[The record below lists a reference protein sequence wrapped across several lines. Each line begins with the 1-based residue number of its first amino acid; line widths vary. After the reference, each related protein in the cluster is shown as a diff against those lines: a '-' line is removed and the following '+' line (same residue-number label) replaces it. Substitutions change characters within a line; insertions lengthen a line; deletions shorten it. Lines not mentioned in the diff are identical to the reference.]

1 MKASSHLKYAIPVL
15 AVALAP
21 LPASAS
27 SVRIYITNSAGDS
40 VHVIDPATNKVVQ
53 EIKNV
58 VGAHGVNFSPDGARV
73 YISNEETNTL
83 DVYDRKTSKLIKKVE
98 LSDHPN
104 NIAVTKNGDR
114 IVVAV
119 ARGKGGLDIVD
130 ANTLTLKKTISTNG
144 GRLHN
149 VYVTPDSKYVIG
161 GSIPSKKLYVFDL
174 ATEELA
180 WDLQMDLGVR
190 PMAIEANPDGSTKR
204 IFIQM
209 SNLNGFSV
217 VDFAER
223 KEVTKV
229 PLPEP
234 PQEFDHGGYRTNEP
248 AHGIGVAPDNKTL
261 WTTSIP
267 NNAVYVY
274 SLDTLKQIGR
284 VELPSIKVAGNPMPI
299 SAVANWTTF
308 TPDGKYLYVS
318 NAGQRSVS
326 VIDVPNMK
334 FVKAIPVGEVPKRI
348 NTMVIPDDGHA
359 TTEKP
364 GKRASLH

>member
-1 MKASSHLKYAIPVL
+1 MKTLSHLKHLSLAAALVSLPVS
-15 AVALAP
+15 V
-21 LPASAS
+21 SAET
-27 SVRIYITNSAGDS
+27 VRIYITNSAGDS

-53 EIKNV
+53 EIKGIE
-58 VGAHGVNFSPDGARV
+58 GAHGVNFSPDGTRI
-73 YISNEETNTL
+73 YISDEENKTL
-83 DVYDRKTSKLIKKVE
+83 DVFDRKTGKLTKKVP
-98 LSDHPN
+98 LSDRPN

-114 IVVAV
+114 IAVAV

-130 ANTLTLKKTISTNG
+130 AATLTLKKTISTNG

-149 VYVTPDSKYVIG
+149 VYITPDSKYVIG
-161 GSIPSKKLYVFDL
+161 GSIPAKKLYVFDL

-234 PQEFDHGGYRTNEP
+234 PQQFDHGGYRTNEP
-248 AHGIGVAPDNKTL
+248 SHGIGVAPRQQD
-261 WTTSIP
+261 
-267 NNAVYVY
+267 AVGH
-274 SLDTLKQIGR
+274 QHP
-284 VELPSIKVAGNPMPI
+284 E
-299 SAVANWTTF
+299 
-308 TPDGKYLYVS
+308 
-318 NAGQRSVS
+318 QRRLRLFARH
-326 VIDVPNMK
+326 PQEHR
-334 FVKAIPVGEVPKRI
+334 PR
-348 NTMVIPDDGHA
+348 
-359 TTEKP
+359 
-364 GKRASLH
+364 RASQRQGGRERHAYLGGGELDDVHARR

>member
-1 MKASSHLKYAIPVL
+1 MKALSHLKYAIPVL

-21 LPASAS
+21 LPASAG

-119 ARGKGGLDIVD
+119 ARGKGGLDIVG

-161 GSIPSKKLYVFDL
+161 GSIPRKKPFVVAL
-174 ATEELA
+174 
-180 WDLQMDLGVR
+180 
-190 PMAIEANPDGSTKR
+190 ST
-204 IFIQM
+204 
-209 SNLNGFSV
+209 
-217 VDFAER
+217 DA
-223 KEVTKV
+223 
-229 PLPEP
+229 
-234 PQEFDHGGYRTNEP
+234 
-248 AHGIGVAPDNKTL
+248 
-261 WTTSIP
+261 
-267 NNAVYVY
+267 
-274 SLDTLKQIGR
+274 
-284 VELPSIKVAGNPMPI
+284 
-299 SAVANWTTF
+299 
-308 TPDGKYLYVS
+308 
-318 NAGQRSVS
+318 
-326 VIDVPNMK
+326 
-334 FVKAIPVGEVPKRI
+334 
-348 NTMVIPDDGHA
+348 
-359 TTEKP
+359 
-364 GKRASLH
+364 